1 MCKLVGVITMANV
14 NKINLSNA
22 NQIRFMAQ
30 LENGSEANKLSGY
43 KKEQIQKSENT
54 IKTSTKVII
63 GTSLA
68 ALAAAGIYIATKGKK
83 GLPKNISS
91 LSEFKNQG
99 QLINGEAVLNNGTKY
114 TGELKHSTKSGKEVV
129 LKYENGKL
137 VESNISNTSHTF
149 KGDTTKKPV
158 TIQKKYNYDQNGE
171 LQSVNTKIQPTNGD
185 LAEHIDFA
193 KNKYNDI
200 NIYTTTNGSAHTK
213 KIFTNEGGKGID
225 FIANEGKFIKYSKEG
240 KFEFVYKIDKGFA
253 FEPNGQLGPININNK
268 GKIDKL
274 RFYDMEVPEVGKVDV
289 LLNDDRGSRFFDPQS
304 GEKFELSQNSI
315 QYIKEKCKDIIDKTS
330 HMITTNHMVQ
340 GYKPPKIENNID
352 RCLNWYYL
360 KADDLLSNIKFN
372 P

>member
-1 MCKLVGVITMANV
+1 MSNV
-14 NKINLSNA
+14 NKVNLSNA
-22 NQIRFMAQ
+22 NQIRFTAQ
-30 LENGSEANKLSGY
+30 TKNSRETNELAVY
-43 KKEQIQKSENT
+43 KKEQIQKPENA

-68 ALAAAGIYIATKGKK
+68 ALAAAGIYIVTKGKK

-99 QLINGEAVLNNGTKY
+99 QLIKGEAVLNNGTKY
-114 TGELKHSTKSGKEVV
+114 TGELKHTTKSGKEVV
-129 LKYENGKL
+129 LKYEKGKL
-137 VESNISNTSHTF
+137 IESNISTNTYHTF
-149 KGDTTKKPV
+149 KGDTIKTKPV

-171 LQSVNTKIQPTNGD
+171 LQSVNTKIQPTDGS

-200 NIYTTTNGSAHTK
+200 NIYTITNGYGNDK
-213 KIFTNEGGKGID
+213 KIFTNVGGKGID
-225 FIANEGKFIKYSKEG
+225 FIANKGKFIKYSKDG
-240 KFEFVYKIDKGFA
+240 KIEFVYKMKDNVLCIGLT
-253 FEPNGQLGPININNK
+253 EQPSLMNINSK

-274 RFYDMEVPEVGKVDV
+274 YLYGMEVPEVGKVDV
-289 LLNDDRGSRFFDPQS
+289 FLNDNKGSRFFNSQND
-304 GEKFELSQNSI
+304 EKFELSQNSI

-330 HMITTNHMVQ
+330 HMITTNQLVQ

-360 KADDLLSNIKFN
+360 KAEDLLSNLKFN